1 MKFKVRL
8 SCGMRIPHHN
18 FPFILMIAHFC
29 VPNFQTQK
37 CTGYFFKRSL
47 WCGILKPH
55 HFAPPQLKTSSLHGF
70 DSTCNFSKA
79 PHFPLV
85 QNVIEQLACTNV
97 TLHLGPY
104 VVHQAANLQEFDHAI
119 EVPLRQL
126 LAGFVNLDFC
136 YLNTFNRIRMNQ
148 IGCWKNQ
155 CRPFVWKAH
164 SFQPS
169 SQSHPLPDRPT
180 TPLHQRWQSGQGSWW
195 R

>member
-1 MKFKVRL
+1 
-8 SCGMRIPHHN
+8 MRN
-18 FPFILMIAHFC
+18 ENSTSQFPFYFNDSAFLRPKFPDPKMHWLF
-29 VPNFQTQK
+29 FQKEFVMRNSQT
-37 CTGYFFKRSL
+37 TSL
-47 WCGILKPH
+47 C
-55 HFAPPQLKTSSLHGF
+55 PPQLKTSSLHGF

-136 YLNTFNRIRMNQ
+136 YLNTFNRSRMNQ
-148 IGCWKNQ
+148 IGC
-155 CRPFVWKAH
+155 
-164 SFQPS
+164 
-169 SQSHPLPDRPT
+169 
-180 TPLHQRWQSGQGSWW
+180 
-195 R
+195 